1 LLVFELTLA
10 LAGVNPAAP
19 TSVVVV
25 KISAKIQIAD
35 FLMRFSHLDHEIGI
49 AQL

>member
-10 LAGVNPAAP
+10 LAGVSPAAP
-19 TSVVVV
+19 TSIVVT
-25 KISAKIQIAD
+25 ISAKIRIAD

-49 AQL
+49 FQL